1 MKNRQTGKGAN
12 NLYLIALDDGHGKG
26 TPGKRT
32 PLFEDGSYME
42 ENAYNKAVVQIL
54 EELLKKCGFDV
65 LLVAPEESDTP
76 LETRVKRANDAG
88 ADVYVSIHANAYGND
103 WNSAN
108 GVESWVYDKADQKT
122 MIIAEAIHSEVIR
135 ALGRKNRGIKKSSD
149 LYVLRRTKMPAILI
163 EGGFMTNREEA
174 VLLRSENYRMK
185 TAEGICRGL
194 CAYYGIAFE
203 NKVQKENKEE
213 EEKVMRYQRLEDLPY
228 GKEIINKLVEE
239 GVISGDENGNLN
251 LTEDM
256 VRIFM
261 ILDRKELL

>member
-1 MKNRQTGKGAN
+1 M
-12 NLYLIALDDGHGKG
+12 YLIALDDGHGKG

-32 PLFEDGSYME
+32 PLFADGSYME
-42 ENAYNKAVVQIL
+42 ENAYNKSVV
-54 EELLKKCGFDV
+54 ELLEGWLKDCGFRV
-65 LLVAPEESDTP
+65 LLVAPEEADTA
-76 LETRVKRANDAG
+76 LETRVKRANEAE

-122 MIIAEAIHSEVIR
+122 MEIAEAIHEEVIR
-135 ALGRKNRGIKKSSD
+135 ALGRKDRGIKKSSD
-149 LYVLRRTKMPAILI
+149 LYVLRQTKMPAVLI
-163 EGGFMTNREEA
+163 EGGFMTNPEEA
-174 VLLRSENYRMK
+174 ELLRSDSYRKK

-194 CAYYGIAFE
+194 CAYYGLSFE
-203 NKVQKENKEE
+203 SKPEKENQEE
-213 EEKVMRYQRLEDLPY
+213 EEEVMRYQKIEDLPY
-228 GKEIINKLVEE
+228 GKEIIHKLVEE

>member
-1 MKNRQTGKGAN
+1 M
-12 NLYLIALDDGHGKG
+12 YLIALDDGHGRG
-26 TPGKRT
+26 TAGKRT
-32 PLFEDGSYME
+32 PLFADGSYME
-42 ENAYNKAVVQIL
+42 ENAYNKAVVQLL
-54 EELLKKCGFDV
+54 EELLRVRGFAV
-65 LLVAPEESDTP
+65 LLAAPEDDDTP

-122 MIIAEAIHSEVIR
+122 IKMAEAIHREVID
-135 ALGRKNRGIKKSSD
+135 ALGRKDRGIKKSGD
-149 LYVLRRTKMPAILI
+149 LYVLRKTKMPAILI
-163 EGGFMTNREEA
+163 EGGFMTNPEEA
-174 VLLRSENYRMK
+174 ELLRSDSYRRK

-194 CAYYGIAFE
+194 CAYYGVSYDVDE
-203 NKVQKENKEE
+203 KKEKKEE
-213 EEKVMRYQRLEDLPY
+213 EVMRYQKIEDLPY
-228 GKEIINKLVEE
+228 GKEIMKKLVEE